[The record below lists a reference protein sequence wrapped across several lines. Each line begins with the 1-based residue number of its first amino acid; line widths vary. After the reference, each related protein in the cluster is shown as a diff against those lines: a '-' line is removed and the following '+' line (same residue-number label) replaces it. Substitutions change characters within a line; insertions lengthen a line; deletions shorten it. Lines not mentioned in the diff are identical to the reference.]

1 MPRLQMSPN
10 SANRSLERL
19 RHHYEVEKEL
29 AARLRSST
37 REERPALFKEL
48 YNELFERVPDH
59 PRLTRQESEAGN
71 KRRVQNQL
79 NLLQNF
85 LKPGHTLVEFAPGDG
100 RLAAA
105 AAELVGLN
113 GRVIGVDI
121 SDQRAGGLT
130 VSANFDLVVYDGYNL
145 NLPEGVADVVF
156 SYQFLEHL
164 HPEDINLHF
173 ELANRL
179 LKPGGWYV
187 LSTPHRYSG
196 PHDIARHFGRELVC
210 FHFQEWTYG
219 SMERTVRAAGFA
231 ELVAVK
237 EGKPLH
243 GPLGWAWRSAEA
255 AAGLMPE
262 SLQSA
267 LANRFFLNVTAAAR
281 KPKFQ

>member
-1 MPRLQMSPN
+1 MSRTP
-10 SANRSLERL
+10 ERL

-29 AARLRSST
+29 ASRLRAST
-37 REERPALFKEL
+37 REERPALFQKL
-48 YNELFERVPDH
+48 YQELFNRVPDH
-59 PRLTRQESEAGN
+59 PRLTRQESETGN
-71 KRRVQNQL
+71 ARRVQNQL
-79 NLLQNF
+79 NLLRNF
-85 LKPGHTLVEFAPGDG
+85 LQPGHTLVEFAPGDG
-100 RLAAA
+100 RLATAA
-105 AAELVGLN
+105 AQWVGST

-121 SDQRAGGLT
+121 SDQRAAGQA
-130 VSANFDLVVYDGYNL
+130 VPANFELVVYDGYHL
-145 NLPEGVADVVF
+145 DLPDSVADVVF

-196 PHDIARHFGRELVC
+196 PHDIARHFGSELVC

-219 SMERTVRAAGFA
+219 SMERTVRAAGFS

-255 AAGLMPE
+255 VAGLMPK
-262 SLQSA
+262 SLQGA
-267 LANRFFLNVTAAAR
+267 LADQYFLNVTAAAR
-281 KPKFQ
+281 KPLLQ

>member
-1 MPRLQMSPN
+1 MSRTP
-10 SANRSLERL
+10 ERL

-29 AARLRSST
+29 ASRLRAST

-48 YNELFERVPDH
+48 YNELFDRVPDH
-59 PRLTRQESEAGN
+59 PRLTRQESEVGN
-71 KRRVQNQL
+71 ARRVQNQL
-79 NLLQNF
+79 NLLRSF

-105 AAELVGLN
+105 AAQWVGSD

-130 VSANFDLVVYDGYNL
+130 VPANFDLVVYDGYHL
-145 NLPEGVADVVF
+145 DLPDSVADVVF

-187 LSTPHRYSG
+187 LSTPHRFSG
-196 PHDIARHFGRELVC
+196 PHDIGRHFGRELVC

-219 SMERTVRAAGFA
+219 SMERTVRAAGFE
-231 ELVAVK
+231 ELVVVK
-237 EGKPLH
+237 GGKPLD

-255 AAGLMPE
+255 VAGLMPK
-262 SLQSA
+262 SLQGA
-267 LANRFFLNVTAAAR
+267 LADQYFLNVTAAAR
-281 KPKFQ
+281 KPSSQ